1 MNRRDVCDRLGDMD
15 IFQAVALGVVEGF
28 TEFLPVSSTGH
39 LILASDIL
47 RVPDS
52 DFLKSFEVIIQ
63 LGAILAIVGIY
74 RRTLMGNRDVLL
86 RLLVAFLPSAAVGL
100 TLYEFIKVNLL
111 GNSLVVVWA
120 LFLGGIFLIW
130 WEKYYEKKSLKENG
144 NLGEK
149 QIVHDEFLT
158 KRGAIGDVSF
168 RKVFLIGVFQA
179 LSVVPGV
186 SRAGA
191 TIIGGMMTGLD
202 RRAAVE
208 FSFLLAVPTMAAAT
222 GLDLVKSNFDF
233 SADEWS
239 MLAVGFGGAF
249 ITAIFAVRYF
259 VGFVERHTFVPFGI
273 YRIVVSL
280 LFWLIIV
287 R

>member
-1 MNRRDVCDRLGDMD
+1 MD